1 MFGLADLHDC
11 VGMVVHLMTDNLRD
25 RIAAVLNANLP
36 VMEYL
41 RPGDTERAADAVI
54 RELEPELNR
63 HDTGCVCDDCWPDQE
78 GD

>member
-1 MFGLADLHDC
+1 MSD
-11 VGMVVHLMTDNLRD
+11 TLRN
-25 RIAAVLNANLP
+25 RIAAVLMGDHCVQGMTAP
-36 VMEYL
+36 CDDCRAHAL
-41 RPGDTERAADAVI
+41 RQADKVI